1 MRTNSYKSGMSTFR
15 KDVITLRALRFLEQ
29 PHNHHKGKKKKSL
42 SFYTIYDKSVNQ
54 GAGLG
59 AQKSPL
65 VLYSCKKI
73 IPAVWFRPPHFLQ
86 HPFAGS
92 TWPWHSAELS
102 HSFQELQVLLGTK
115 PTVGLYTGVIT
126 ECDHGT
132 NSRQPA
138 WRQTHSSGG
147 QQASK
152 SSEVWPREGALRP
165 PLLPTFSRTGLE
177 QPSSAQATSTSLPPA
192 PVRGWPHG
200 ARQGHGSTS
209 KALPAVRRAWEP
221 NPAANH
227 WAKVWPDLTRTP
239 SPRGHVLAQRL
250 SPLSTC
256 RGKEA

>member
-138 WRQTHSSGG
+138 WRQNSLLRWAASFKEQWGLASWRCPQAPTPSHIQQNWSGAAKLSTG
-147 QQASK
+147 YQHIPASGP
-152 SSEVWPREGALRP
+152 SEWVTSW
-165 PLLPTFSRTGLE
+165 S
-177 QPSSAQATSTSLPPA
+177 QAT
-192 PVRGWPHG
+192 
-200 ARQGHGSTS
+200 
-209 KALPAVRRAWEP
+209 
-221 NPAANH
+221 
-227 WAKVWPDLTRTP
+227 TRE
-239 SPRGHVLAQRL
+239 HQ
-250 SPLSTC
+250 
-256 RGKEA
+256 